1 MERLNLPKSVS
12 GNSPVV
18 GYIIGALVTISG
30 GFLIWE
36 VLNYPDMTFSANWNM
51 FKSPIGNVCIFIGF
65 FMAMIWWG
73 KFTHWSATPVVETRD
88 SWGNVKRKEDYDIS
102 NQMLGKFML
111 PLLGHFVI
119 EPLIYGAIIFY
130 PLQCIIA
137 IVGSIFPYILA
148 LIIIGVTIAVWLWG
162 NNANKNTIIFVVA
175 GVLLTVGFAVG
186 AYFLHPQSASAYTP
200 SIESTSASA
209 TDEEEYDDS
218 EFDESDIDESEFE

>member
-1 MERLNLPKSVS
+1 MEKLNLAKSVS
-12 GNSPVV
+12 DNSLVV

-73 KFTHWSATPVVETRD
+73 KFTHWSATPVIETRD

-137 IVGSIFPYILA
+137 IVGSLFPYILA
-148 LIIIGVTIAVWLWG
+148 LIIVAVTIAVWLWG
-162 NNANKNTIIFVVA
+162 KNANKNIIIFIVA
-175 GVLLTVGFAVG
+175 GVLLTAGFAVG
-186 AYFLHPQSASAYTP
+186 AYFLHPQSASAYPP

-218 EFDESDIDESEFE
+218 EFDESDIDESDFE